1 MNEIKR
7 GLEGVVVGESSLSSI
22 DGKKGK
28 LIYRGYDIKDLADNS
43 NFEEVIYLLW
53 FGKLPN
59 KSQLQSLKNKIR
71 KERKLDSSCISILKK
86 GIKQTTSMDVLKTI
100 TSYLAQTDPDLN
112 KNDEAANIRKGIRL
126 AAKFPT
132 IVAYYWRL
140 KQGKKPI
147 PPKIKLSPGANFL
160 YMLNGKLPTEL
171 QARAME
177 LDFLLT
183 AEHGINASTFATM
196 VTTSTL
202 SDLHSAVLS
211 GISTL
216 KGPLHGAARMLVY
229 RTLEKIKSPNNV
241 ESYIT
246 NKIKKHERIMGF
258 GHRVYKTFD
267 PRAKI
272 FKEVSKQLAEESKND
287 KWYNIS
293 TKMEEI
299 ILREFVQKRNKPIY
313 PNVDFYTGA
322 VYKYLNIPAELSTGV
337 FAIGRIAGWTAH
349 ILEQNKNNRLIR
361 PKAIY
366 IGPMSAKYIPIEKRK

>member
-1 MNEIKR
+1 
-7 GLEGVVVGESSLSSI
+7 
-22 DGKKGK
+22 
-28 LIYRGYDIKDLADNS
+28 
-43 NFEEVIYLLW
+43 
-53 FGKLPN
+53 
-59 KSQLQSLKNKIR
+59 
-71 KERKLDSSCISILKK
+71 
-86 GIKQTTSMDVLKTI
+86 
-100 TSYLAQTDPDLN
+100 
-112 KNDEAANIRKGIRL
+112 
-126 AAKFPT
+126 
-132 IVAYYWRL
+132 
-140 KQGKKPI
+140 
-147 PPKIKLSPGANFL
+147 
-160 YMLNGKLPTEL
+160 MLNGKLPTEL

-183 AEHGINASTFATM
+183 AEHGINPSTFATM

-216 KGPLHGAARMLVY
+216 KGPLHGAARRLVY
-229 RTLEKIKSPNNV
+229 KTLEEIKSPNNV
-241 ESYIT
+241 ESYIS

-272 FKEVSKQLAEESKND
+272 FKQVTKQLAEESKND

-293 TKMEEI
+293 TKMEEV

-322 VYKYLNIPAELSTGV
+322 VYKYLNIPAELSTGI
-337 FAIGRIAGWTAH
+337 FAMGRIAGWTAH

-361 PKAIY
+361 PKAKY
-366 IGPMSAKYIPIEKRK
+366 VGPMSAKYIPIKKRK